1 MTWRELFLEKKDRSR
16 KTKDP
21 SRLMGKPIFLKIG
34 TFCTKPAPME
44 SPPYSVQI
52 IGAARREM
60 HRIDRSQQE
69 RIRAAIRALET
80 EPRPHG
86 YQKMTGSKDLYRI
99 RVGDYRVIYQIQ
111 EEKLVI
117 LIVRIRHRRE
127 AYR

>member
-1 MTWRELFLEKKDRSR
+1 MNWRDLLLKKKNRSR
-16 KTKDP
+16 KTKDF
-21 SRLMGKPIFLKIG
+21 SRLMGKPIFLKVR
-34 TFCTKPAPME
+34 TFCTKFAPVE
-44 SPPYSVQI
+44 SPAYSVQI

-60 HRIDRSQQE
+60 RRIDHSQQE

-86 YQKMTGSKDLYRI
+86 YRKMTGSEDLYRI

-111 EEKLVI
+111 EEQLVI

>member
-1 MTWRELFLEKKDRSR
+1 
-16 KTKDP
+16 
-21 SRLMGKPIFLKIG
+21 
-34 TFCTKPAPME
+34 ME
-44 SPPYSVQI
+44 SPVNSVQI

-60 HRIDRSQQE
+60 RRIDRSQQE

-86 YQKMTGSKDLYRI
+86 CQKMTGSEDLYRI

-111 EEKLVI
+111 EEQLVI